1 MTYLQEF
8 NNLTTGWE
16 QERYGFS
23 KSLNNIITT
32 NQNKLKYIDELL
44 DELLDDI
51 ENGIITKEEYKEQN
65 LQLEQ
70 IRSETYWYIQETK
83 HALKTMPH

>member
-1 MTYLQEF
+1 MAHLQEL

-23 KSLNNIITT
+23 TSLNNIITT